1 MEQDPAEPLGTE
13 AILSQV
19 FLSVENRLQPPWPSL
34 SSKGQIQTLLIKGG
48 AAKKILWGKIKGSAV
63 PEDTQNL
70 SATPLLNHCYET
82 PHQILPGGDA

>member
-1 MEQDPAEPLGTE
+1 MTFPEFQRTDSNLANQGRS
-13 AILSQV
+13 SQ
-19 FLSVENRLQPPWPSL
+19 
-34 SSKGQIQTLLIKGG
+34 
-48 AAKKILWGKIKGSAV
+48 KILWGKIKGSAV